1 MTAQLYST
9 LQDIFSMIKKTWRKR
24 TVFRIACTTIVLIA
38 LLAIIGP
45 YVAPYPR
52 QGIGIEIDRA
62 KALQPPSLEHLLGTD
77 NLGRDVLSRI
87 LFALQRAITSC
98 IVVVF
103 ISFLLGLFVGSFAAL
118 APKYLEILLSYAV
131 EMLLALPSVLL
142 AALLAII
149 MGGTYE
155 SIVTALVVT
164 WFPWY
169 GRVAYLQARSLREL
183 DFVKIP
189 IYYGLPKWYI
199 VLKHIAPNIVA
210 PMLIEAL
217 SDMGSVVLEISTI
230 TFLFGIGIRSIE
242 EPDLGMMIA
251 YSLRDI
257 TTAPWT
263 FIAPAITLAIIAISF
278 TLFGELVYEQ
288 YHPVLKK
295 RWWLWF

>member
-24 TVFRIACTTIVLIA
+24 IVFRVACTTIALIA
-38 LLAIIGP
+38 LLATIGP
-45 YVAPYPR
+45 YVAPYPG
-52 QGIGIEIDRA
+52 QGIGIEIDRT

-103 ISFLLGLFVGSFAAL
+103 ISFLLGLFVGSFMAL

-131 EMLLALPSVLL
+131 ELLLALPSVLL

-155 SIVTALVVT
+155 SIVTALIVT

-242 EPDLGMMIA
+242 EPDLGMIIA
-251 YSLRDI
+251 YSLRDL

-263 FIAPAITLAIIAISF
+263 FIAPAITLTIIAISF
-278 TLFGELVYEQ
+278 TLFGELIYEQ